1 MGRTL
6 ISLPLEGKVGKSPTE
21 VIWSDEVEAYPFHRY
36 TACGRNISTSSV
48 NFVDT
53 FSSPET
59 APPLSACG

>member
-36 TACGRNISTSSV
+36 TA
-48 NFVDT
+48 
-53 FSSPET
+53 
-59 APPLSACG
+59 